1 MGDRNTFSL
10 YIDRGMVSTAN
21 GETLTTQSNEI
32 ISQIYPLKGGFGCKD
47 KMSIVRKEGKVFY
60 YDRTEKVYVRY
71 AREGLEPISDK
82 MQNYFK
88 NKSSVK
94 AAYYDPFY
102 DMIFVNFN
110 NLFTAAYSDKLR
122 RWISEY
128 DMTFT
133 GSFYLDNNAYL
144 FSKNDNNITELYET
158 RTGTNYGNFLGAET
172 VAKIKLTSNSILPVN
187 VGHIQIKTKNWL
199 DFTSI

>member
-1 MGDRNTFSL
+1 MDSVG
-10 YIDRGMVSTAN
+10 
-21 GETLTTQSNEI
+21 
-32 ISQIYPLKGGFGCKD
+32 
-47 KMSIVRKEGKVFY
+47 KEGKVFY

-71 AREGLEPISDK
+71 AREGLEPIADK
-82 MQNYFK
+82 MLNYFK
-88 NKSSVK
+88 DKSSVK
-94 AAYYDPFY
+94 ASYYDPFY

-110 NLFTAAYSDKLR
+110 NLFTAAYSDKLK

-199 DFTSI
+199 DFNSI